1 MSARTRARTC
11 TRDQHQH
18 HTEHNQPPPTR
29 NRLCPGLLCARQ
41 LPNIFVQ
48 NDHSADKGHPTL
60 HRPTP
65 FATHTRYSRQRPAQ
79 VAWGAWARYGRDV
92 TYCQHYLGPWAPRF
106 PRVLRRASKCGHQKS
121 APEMTTFGTTM
132 THRVN
137 STHQNHVCIPMRAQ
151 YCLYTTGQARAR
163 KVSKPNEAL
172 FLYKREG
179 G

>member
-1 MSARTRARTC
+1 
-11 TRDQHQH
+11 
-18 HTEHNQPPPTR
+18 
-29 NRLCPGLLCARQ
+29 
-41 LPNIFVQ
+41 
-48 NDHSADKGHPTL
+48 
-60 HRPTP
+60 
-65 FATHTRYSRQRPAQ
+65 
-79 VAWGAWARYGRDV
+79 
-92 TYCQHYLGPWAPRF
+92 
-106 PRVLRRASKCGHQKS
+106 
-121 APEMTTFGTTM
+121 MTTFGTTM